1 MLLEVALEMLLGVAF
16 EVAVLL
22 AKAMPKINKLASIF
36 FMGFLSCN
44 LEGGVSR
51 GLALR
56 L

>member
-1 MLLEVALEMLLGVAF
+1 MLL

-22 AKAMPKINKLASIF
+22 AKAMPKIRRLASIF

-44 LEGGVSR
+44 LECCVSR

-56 L
+56 V